1 MFYITK
7 KSSET
12 GKKFAQVIEKK
23 AKAFEDQKALSE
35 KYGFKQWRGGY
46 WCAFGGMS
54 SCLDFKETPDKKI
67 WGKGAEKGEFY
78 PKKNSKVAKAVWQE
92 FQDVTKVS
100 KGELNACV
108 GRKDQ
113 FQAIGFASRNDEFFG
128 FETSK
133 KWGLKVP
140 TDCVEVTETKYDEL
154 FRD

>member
-23 AKAFEDQKALSE
+23 AKAFEDQKTLSE

-46 WCAFGGMS
+46 RCVFGGMS
-54 SCLDFKETPDKKI
+54 SCLEFKETPDKKI
-67 WGKGAEKGEFY
+67 WGKGAQKGEYY
-78 PKKNSKVAKAVWQE
+78 PKKNSKVAKVVWQE
-92 FQDVTKVS
+92 FQDVTKVTS
-100 KGELNACV
+100 DELNACV
-108 GRKDQ
+108 GLKNQ
-113 FQAIGFASRNDEFFG
+113 LNTIGFASAHIVFFG

-133 KWGLKVP
+133 KWCLKVP
-140 TDCVEVTETKYDEL
+140 ADCEEVTETKYDEL